1 LRAKA
6 KRVAQQDCRLTDAP
20 ETESGK
26 VSEFDFTVVSGYLE
40 CLIVVAVL
48 VVLGLAEAL
57 LEGL

>member
-6 KRVAQQDCRLTDAP
+6 KGLAQEDCRLSDAC
-20 ETESGK
+20 ETASARD
-26 VSEFDFTVVSGYLE
+26 SHFDFTVISGYLE